1 MFGRE
6 KWVVTFFSFLLF
18 HAPIVI
24 GESIVDLG
32 RVVSLHDSDIGL
44 ENAVSSNNGRVVL
57 AFGVGS
63 TIYKINSTVPENFDE
78 ILWNGSD
85 DLLDADFHPS
95 DESALIVGKNGVVL
109 RFSKSGNNVTDA
121 GGRIFFG
128 QTELNAISWN
138 GDGSWSY
145 IGGQDGWIWRAR
157 GTENG
162 GLDVIP
168 IEDRMIS
175 DITGIDCIRER
186 NMCVIS
192 TKSDGIGIIDDNH
205 KITWI
210 GGNGYPWKE
219 VICPE
224 NSDTAC
230 VAISDE
236 KNIATVNIDIFKVED
251 STMEIVQ
258 LLELDG
264 LFTDIFHHEDS
275 KSLISLIPFSVIEH
289 DLKEERSYPWLN
301 NSDVKEFSTEIS
313 NELIIYSWSNGRDN
327 GWIITSSG
335 NIIQFTPSE
344 LREEQRFFDDVF
356 SVIFVGLVAA
366 ILFTTYVIVGPKIK
380 IWFDKTFEKD
390 N

>member
-32 RVVSLHDSDIGL
+32 RVVSLHDSDVGL
-44 ENAVSSNNGRVVL
+44 ENAVSSNNRGVVL

-63 TIYKINSTVPENFDE
+63 TIYKINSTVPENFEE
-78 ILWNGSD
+78 IFWNGSD

-109 RFSKSGNNVTDA
+109 RFSSSGNNVTDA

-168 IEDRMIS
+168 VEDRMIS
-175 DITGIDCIRER
+175 DVTGIDCIRER

-224 NSDTAC
+224 NSNTAC
-230 VAISDE
+230 VAISDD

-251 STMEIVQ
+251 STLEIVQ

-264 LFTDIFHHEDS
+264 LFTDIFHYEDS
-275 KSLISLIPFSVIEH
+275 KSLISLVPFSVIEH
-289 DLKEERSYPWLN
+289 DLNEERSYPWLN
-301 NSDVKEFSTEIS
+301 NSDVTEFSTEIS

-344 LREEQRFFDDVF
+344 LREEQRFFDGIF
-356 SVIFVGLVAA
+356 SVIFVGFVAA

-380 IWFDKTFEKD
+380 KWFNKAFEKG

>member
-6 KWVVTFFSFLLF
+6 KWIVTFFSFLLF

-32 RVVSLHDSDIGL
+32 RVVSLHDSDVGL
-44 ENAVSSNNGRVVL
+44 ENAVSSNNRGVVL

-63 TIYKINSTVPENFDE
+63 TIYKINSTVPENFEE
-78 ILWNGSD
+78 IFWNGSD

-109 RFSKSGNNVTDA
+109 RFSSSGNNVTDA

-175 DITGIDCIRER
+175 DVTGIDCIRER

-224 NSDTAC
+224 NSNTAC
-230 VAISDE
+230 VAISDD

-251 STMEIVQ
+251 STLEIVQ

-264 LFTDIFHHEDS
+264 LFTDIFHYEDS
-275 KSLISLIPFSVIEH
+275 KSLISLVPFSVIEH
-289 DLKEERSYPWLN
+289 DLNEERSYPWLN
-301 NSDVKEFSTEIS
+301 NSDVTEFSTEIS

-344 LREEQRFFDDVF
+344 LREEQRFFDGIF
-356 SVIFVGLVAA
+356 SVIFVGFVAA
-366 ILFTTYVIVGPKIK
+366 ILFTTYVIVGPKVK
-380 IWFDKTFEKD
+380 IWFNKAFEKG

>member
-6 KWVVTFFSFLLF
+6 KWIVTFFSFLLF

-32 RVVSLHDSDIGL
+32 RVVSLHDSDVGL
-44 ENAVSSNNGRVVL
+44 ENAVSSNNRAIVL

-63 TIYKINSTVPENFDE
+63 TIYKINSTVPENFEE
-78 ILWNGSD
+78 IFWNGSD

-109 RFSKSGNNVTDA
+109 RFSSSGNNVTDA

-175 DITGIDCIRER
+175 DVTGIDCIRER

-219 VICPE
+219 VVCPE

-230 VAISDE
+230 VAISDD

-264 LFTDIFHHEDS
+264 LFTDIFHYEDS
-275 KSLISLIPFSVIEH
+275 KSLISLVPFSVIEH
-289 DLKEERSYPWLN
+289 DLNEERSYPWLN
-301 NSDVKEFSTEIS
+301 NSDVTEFSTEIS

-344 LREEQRFFDDVF
+344 LREEQRFFDGIF
-356 SVIFVGLVAA
+356 SVIFVGFVAA

-380 IWFDKTFEKD
+380 KWFNKAFEKG

>member
-6 KWVVTFFSFLLF
+6 KWIVTFFSFLLF

-44 ENAVSSNNGRVVL
+44 ENAVSSNNRGVVL

-63 TIYKINSTVPENFDE
+63 TIYKINSTVPENFEE
-78 ILWNGSD
+78 IFWNGSD

-109 RFSKSGNNVTDA
+109 RFSSSGNNVTDA

-175 DITGIDCIRER
+175 DVTGIDCIRER

-224 NSDTAC
+224 NSDTTC
-230 VAISDE
+230 VAISDD

-251 STMEIVQ
+251 SKMEIVQ
-258 LLELDG
+258 LYFRLHQIANLQINHRQVR
-264 LFTDIFHHEDS
+264 L
-275 KSLISLIPFSVIEH
+275 SL
-289 DLKEERSYPWLN
+289 
-301 NSDVKEFSTEIS
+301 
-313 NELIIYSWSNGRDN
+313 
-327 GWIITSSG
+327 
-335 NIIQFTPSE
+335 
-344 LREEQRFFDDVF
+344 
-356 SVIFVGLVAA
+356 
-366 ILFTTYVIVGPKIK
+366 
-380 IWFDKTFEKD
+380 
-390 N
+390 

>member
-6 KWVVTFFSFLLF
+6 KWIVTFFSFLLF

-32 RVVSLHDSDIGL
+32 RVVSLHDSDVGL
-44 ENAVSSNNGRVVL
+44 ENAVSSNNRAIVL

-63 TIYKINSTVPENFDE
+63 TIYKINSTVPENFEE
-78 ILWNGSD
+78 IFWNGSD

-109 RFSKSGNNVTDA
+109 RFSSSGNNVTDA

-175 DITGIDCIRER
+175 DVTGIDCIRER

-224 NSDTAC
+224 NSDTTC
-230 VAISDE
+230 VAISDD

-251 STMEIVQ
+251 SKMEIVQ
-258 LLELDG
+258 LLELEG
-264 LFTDIFHHEDS
+264 LFTDIFHYEDS
-275 KSLISLIPFSVIEH
+275 KSLISLVPFSVIEH
-289 DLKEERSYPWLN
+289 DLNEERSYPWLN
-301 NSDVKEFSTEIS
+301 NSDVTEFSTEIS

-344 LREEQRFFDDVF
+344 LREEQRFFDEIF
-356 SVIFVGLVAA
+356 SVIFVGFVAA

-380 IWFDKTFEKD
+380 IWFNKAFEKG

>member
-6 KWVVTFFSFLLF
+6 KWLVTFFSFLLF

-32 RVVSLHDSDIGL
+32 RVVSLHDSDVGL
-44 ENAVSSNNGRVVL
+44 ENAVSSNNRGVVL

-63 TIYKINSTVPENFDE
+63 TIYKINSTVPENFEE
-78 ILWNGSD
+78 IFWNGSD

-109 RFSKSGNNVTDA
+109 RFSSSGNNVTDA

-175 DITGIDCIRER
+175 DVTGIDCIRER

-224 NSDTAC
+224 NSDTTC
-230 VAISDE
+230 VAISDD

-251 STMEIVQ
+251 SKMEIVQ
-258 LLELDG
+258 LLELEG
-264 LFTDIFHHEDS
+264 LFTDIFHYEDS
-275 KSLISLIPFSVIEH
+275 KSLISLVPFSVIEH
-289 DLKEERSYPWLN
+289 DLNEERSYPWLN
-301 NSDVKEFSTEIS
+301 NSDVTEFSTEIS

-344 LREEQRFFDDVF
+344 LREEQRFFDEIF
-356 SVIFVGLVAA
+356 SVIFVGFVAA

-380 IWFDKTFEKD
+380 IWFNKAFEKGI
-390 N
+390 